1 MKPGGGKPPSPLSSS
16 TNRTRKH
23 MNVEP
28 CYFKTPREIELE
40 QKLADMERALY
51 RAKYGGKTDIAHMPE
66 CTELIRVGAAPP
78 RVTLPLVASINCEW
92 DKQRFPRHLKVAAR
106 VTVPRSFGV
115 NYYCDAGLIS
125 DNAIAAQVLAINH
138 ERFVRQLAE
147 FVQMENAQV
156 ETSPQ

>member
-1 MKPGGGKPPSPLSSS
+1 M
-16 TNRTRKH
+16 H
-23 MNVEP
+23 FEP

-51 RAKYGGKTDIAHMPE
+51 RQAHRGLDVAHMPE
-66 CTELIRVGAAPP
+66 TTELIREGAAPP
-78 RVTLPLVASINCEW
+78 FVNVKLPLVASIGCQW

-106 VTVPRSFGV
+106 VTVPRPFGL

-147 FVQMENAQV
+147 FVQSENAQE
-156 ETSPQ
+156 ETSPST